1 MQTDMKTD
9 ELEVK
14 QWKTRRKGAISIW
27 DPKIIR
33 AAIPA
38 SFKKLDPRV
47 QVKNPVMFVVEVGS
61 VITTIEFVRL
71 LFTQPSG
78 SFTRDVLTYETIFVA
93 AVSIWLWF
101 TVVFANFAEAM
112 AEGRGKAQAD
122 TLRRARTTTMAKRLA
137 SADRL
142 SAVQEVAAPELRKG
156 DFVLVEAG
164 DQIPGDGDV
173 VEGVASVDE
182 SAITGESAP
191 VIRESGG
198 DRSAVTGGTR
208 VLSDWVV
215 VQISANPGETFLDR
229 MIALV
234 EGAKRQ
240 RTPNEIALNILI
252 AALTI
257 IFVLVVVS
265 LEPFAIYSG
274 QPVSVTTLIA
284 LLVCLIPT
292 TIGGLLSAIGIA
304 GMDRLVQRNV
314 LAMSGRAV
322 EAAGDVDVLLLDK
335 TGTITLGNRQATRFV
350 PLHSVEERDLAE
362 AAMLSSLADETPEGR
377 SIVALAKEKYGFTDE
392 LDPSTIF
399 IPFSAM
405 TRMSGVDLNGAHTGD
420 GQAPVPPVHSIR
432 KGAGD
437 SVAAYVAEHGGTSSD
452 ELKVIVNGI
461 ASAGSTP
468 LVVAEVKTDVGGS
481 DGQAR
486 VLGVIELKDIVK
498 GGMRARFDE
507 MRKMGIRTI
516 MITGDNPLTA
526 AAIAKEAGVDDF
538 LAQATPET
546 KMKLI
551 KEQQT
556 GGRMVAMTGDGT
568 NDAPALAQADV
579 GVAMNTGTQAAK
591 EAANMVDLD
600 SNPTKLIEVV
610 EVGKQLLITRGSLT
624 TFSIANDVAKYFAI
638 IPAAFAVTYP
648 QLDALNVMR
657 LATPHSAVLSAVIFN
672 ALIIVALIPLALRGV
687 KYRPI
692 GAGPLLRRNLLI
704 YGIGGI
710 IAPFIGI
717 KLIDLVLVALHLTLG
732 T

>member
-1 MQTDMKTD
+1 M
-9 ELEVK
+9 
-14 QWKTRRKGAISIW
+14 
-27 DPKIIR
+27 
-33 AAIPA
+33 
-38 SFKKLDPRV
+38 
-47 QVKNPVMFVVEVGS
+47 
-61 VITTIEFVRL
+61 ITTIEFVRL

-78 SFTRDVLTYETIFVA
+78 TFTRDVLTYETIFVL
-93 AVSIWLWF
+93 AVAVWLWF

-122 TLRRARTTTMAKRLA
+122 TLRRARTTTMAKRLS
-137 SADRL
+137 SADRTGQ
-142 SAVQEVAAPELRKG
+142 VQEVAAPDLRKG
-156 DFVLVEAG
+156 DLVLVEAG
-164 DQIPGDGDV
+164 DVIPGDGDV

-252 AALTI
+252 ASLTI

-274 QPVSVTTLIA
+274 NPVSVTTLIA

-304 GMDRLVQRNV
+304 GMDRMVQRNV

-350 PLHSVEERDLAE
+350 PLHGVEERDLAE

-377 SIVALAKEKYGFTDE
+377 SIVTLAKEKYGFTDE
-392 LDPSTIF
+392 LDPSTVF

-405 TRMSGVDLNGAHTGD
+405 TRMSGVDMNGAHNGG
-420 GQAPVPPVHSIR
+420 GQAAVHSIR

-468 LVVAEVKTDVGGS
+468 LVVAEVKTEASGS
-481 DGQAR
+481 DGHAR

-498 GGMRARFDE
+498 GGMNARFDE

-648 QLDALNVMR
+648 QLNALNVMQ

-704 YGIGGI
+704 YGVGGI
-710 IAPFIGI
+710 IIPYIGI
-717 KLIDLVLVALHLTLG
+717 KAIDLILQVLHLTL
-732 T
+732 

>member
-1 MQTDMKTD
+1 MSSDS
-9 ELEVK
+9 LEVK
-14 QWKTRRKGAISIW
+14 QWKTRRKGDISIW

-33 AAIPA
+33 GAIPA

-61 VITTIEFVRL
+61 AITSIEFVRL

-78 SFTRDVLTYETIFVA
+78 AFTRSALNYEIIFVA
-93 AVSIWLWF
+93 AVAIWLWF

-137 SADRL
+137 SPDRFGQ
-142 SAVQEVAAPELRKG
+142 VQEVAAPDLRKG
-156 DFVLVEAG
+156 DLVLVEAG
-164 DQIPGDGDV
+164 DVIPGDGDV

-208 VLSDWVV
+208 VLSDWIV
-215 VQISANPGETFLDR
+215 VQVSANPGETFLDR

-252 AALTI
+252 ASLTI

-274 QPVSVTTLIA
+274 GPVSVTTLIA

-304 GMDRLVQRNV
+304 GMDRMVQRNV

-350 PLHSVEERDLAE
+350 PLHGVDERDLAE
-362 AAMLSSLADETPEGR
+362 AAMLSSLSDETPEGR

-392 LDPSTIF
+392 LDPSTTF

-405 TRMSGVDLNGAHTGD
+405 TRMSGVDMNGAHAGD
-420 GQAPVPPVHSIR
+420 GQAVVHSIR

-437 SVAAYVAEHGGTSSD
+437 SVSAYVAEHGGTSSD

-468 LVVAEVKTDVGGS
+468 LVVAEVKTDSNGEGEH
-481 DGQAR
+481 AR

-498 GGMRARFDE
+498 GGMRERFDE
-507 MRKMGIRTI
+507 LRRMGIRTI

-526 AAIAKEAGVDDF
+526 AAIAKESGVDDF
-538 LAQATPET
+538 LAQATPKA

-551 KEQQT
+551 RDQQS

-648 QLDALNVMR
+648 QLNALNVMQ

-687 KYRPI
+687 KYRAI

-710 IAPFIGI
+710 IIPFIGI
-717 KLIDLVLVALHLTLG
+717 KAIDLILQVLHLTL
-732 T
+732 